1 MDHSEI
7 QLELEHMKNM
17 LLEYNDYYM
26 KLKQD
31 IKDIQENMDLV
42 VKIQREQDIQIKR
55 LYLQTGLT
63 KTEVVKRF

>member
-7 QLELEHMKNM
+7 QLELEQMKNM

-55 LYLQTGLT
+55 LYIETGLT
-63 KTEVVKRF
+63 KTETVKRF